1 MKRRMFQSPG
11 AVVLLLSILILG
23 AGCSGLGGNATF
35 SMQEGAR
42 SAQELLRETGAPS
55 VSVAL
60 VDDGVV
66 QWARG
71 FGAIDAK
78 AGRAP
83 TPETMYGIGSTSKV
97 IAAAAIMILVDR
109 GTVSLDVPVAAYLPD
124 FRMES
129 PEASEITVRMLLNHS
144 SGFPGTEGRG
154 LATTVRFEGYADA
167 MVETL
172 AKSRLKHAPGAMSI
186 YCNDGF
192 MLLEK
197 IVSAVTPKSYEAFVQ
212 DEIFAPLGMTNSRF
226 PTGPFDEGGYAPAF
240 REDGETPRPQEYN
253 NTFAS
258 GGAYSTPSDLCR
270 LLAMFANGGELDGKR
285 ILSEESVRAMAE
297 DQTIGT
303 FRVVDTENAR
313 YGLGWDTVREGG
325 LESAGRTAWMK
336 GGQTRI
342 YGSCIIVIPEL
353 KLGAAVTGVSGIESE
368 QAAALAE
375 RVLLAALVERGLLDA
390 MPEELPSDPKE
401 PAPMPDLSAF
411 IPGLYA
417 NSGMLARLAADADG
431 KLSIE
436 KRVNGEWI
444 PSRTGLAYRANG
456 RFSTGEAPNEE
467 YAFTAAGGIRYLVM
481 SRPSTSRC
489 YQEHLV
495 FAQKVE
501 PGAATDAPWEGRVAR
516 TWLVANETRFD
527 YDLGTSWNPRLKLDA
542 SPEAPSALFVLPQG
556 AGSLLVRP
564 QTGDLAV
571 MGLTIPTALGRD
583 QNDLVVMDI
592 GGEEWMRY
600 GSYRYRPL
608 ETVPVLSA
616 DVARDIEIGPAGDGE
631 WLRLDPGVSGATL
644 TVAPEADSFRW
655 ILFDAN
661 FAGVADSGARGTGPL
676 AQAPQGG
683 YLHLMGD
690 AGARFTVTLT
700 TAETE

>member
-1 MKRRMFQSPG
+1 MKRRNFRSPG
-11 AVVLLLSILILG
+11 AVVLLLSILFLG

-78 AGRAP
+78 TGRAP
-83 TPETMYGIGSTSKV
+83 APETMYGIGSTSKV
-97 IAAAAIMILVDR
+97 IAAAAIMILADR
-109 GTVSLDVPVAAYLPD
+109 GAVSLDVPVAAYLPD

-129 PEASEITVRMLLNHS
+129 PEASEITVRMLQNHS

-172 AKSRLKHAPGAMSI
+172 ATSRLKHAPGAMNI

-192 MLLEK
+192 TLLEK
-197 IVSAVTPKSYEAFVQ
+197 IVSAVTPKSYAAFVQ
-212 DEIFAPLGMTNSRF
+212 DEIFAPLGMTHSRF
-226 PTGPFDEGGYAPAF
+226 PIGPFPEGSYAPAF
-240 REDGETPRPQEYN
+240 HADGAPRPQEYN

-270 LLAMFANGGELDGKR
+270 LLAMFANGGELDGTR
-285 ILSEESVRAMAE
+285 ILSEASVRVMAE

-325 LESAGRTAWMK
+325 LEPAGRTAWMK

-342 YGSCIIVIPEL
+342 YASCIIVIPEL

-390 MPEELPSDPKE
+390 MPEELPSDPKT

-417 NSGMLARLAADADG
+417 NSGMPARIAADGDG

-444 PSRTGLAYRANG
+444 ISRTGLACRANG
-456 RFSTGEAPNEE
+456 RFSSDAEPNEE
-467 YAFTAAGGIRYLVM
+467 YAFTEAGGNRYLLM
-481 SRPSTSRC
+481 FRPSTSRC
-489 YQEHLV
+489 YQERLV

-501 PGAATDAPWEGRVAR
+501 PAAAAGGAWDGRVAR

-542 SPEAPSALFVLPQG
+542 LPEAPGALFVLPQD

-564 QTGDLAV
+564 QTDSLAV

-583 QNDLVVMDI
+583 QNDLVVTDV

-600 GSYRYRPL
+600 GSYHYRQL

-616 DVARDIEIGPAGDGE
+616 DVARDIEIGAAGDGE
-631 WLRLDPGVSGATL
+631 WLRLDPGVSGAAL
-644 TVAPEADSFRW
+644 TVAAERSEFRW

-661 FAGVADSGARGTGPL
+661 FAGVADSNALGSGPL
-676 AQAPQGG
+676 ARAPQGG
-683 YLHLMGD
+683 YLCLMGD
-690 AGARFTVTLT
+690 AGTRFSVTLAT
-700 TAETE
+700 VETE